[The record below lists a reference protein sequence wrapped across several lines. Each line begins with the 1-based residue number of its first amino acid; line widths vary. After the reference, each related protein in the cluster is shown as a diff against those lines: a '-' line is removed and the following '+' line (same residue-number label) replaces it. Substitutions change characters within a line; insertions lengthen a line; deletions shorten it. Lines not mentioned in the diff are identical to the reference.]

1 MRIRSHALP
10 LLSPL
15 LLAWAASAR
24 AATVIS
30 VSHPT
35 ENLSIGQ
42 ATATFIY
49 GNVQP
54 PDARLKINGEAV
66 QLYKTGGF
74 LAFLPV
80 QPGTFTFHCEATLST
95 ETVVFD
101 RHIRVTAPLAASPSD
116 RKFLDEDYTLPR
128 ADMELRSGDWVRV
141 QLKATAGMKGT
152 YDIKGVRENLPLV
165 EQSTA
170 GLYAGAYLLQP
181 EDKADGAEIR
191 FYLKGAPG
199 RIKTTA
205 KGKLSVL
212 RGSPKIAYAWPAKA
226 ESVIVRTAPDSGY
239 MMFLSTGTRVVIDG
253 RVGGEARLLLSDG
266 ETGWAEASSLKF
278 LPPDTPPPQ
287 TELGTIHTRA
297 AVDGAQVK
305 LSLSEKVPYTF
316 EQPEPDLLKVRL
328 YYTFAH
334 VEWIVYDP
342 QDKFVKEVRWRQ
354 PSKGVAEVEIHLA
367 GPLWGFDGNHES
379 GGLRVDLRRPPAFAA
394 APESPLKD
402 RLIVLDPGHSPSD
415 PGRVT
420 PTGHTE
426 REINLLEA
434 MALKPLLEK
443 EGAKVLLTRDTND
456 AEVPLHERVRL
467 AVMNRADAYIS
478 LHNNALPNNVNP
490 FEVPRGYSVFY
501 YHPLSLGLAR
511 HVHEAYQKDFLD
523 LADEGFRYGNLH
535 VARTSLMPSVLVES
549 AYFIFPEQ
557 EEMLLSES
565 FNKKLAKTLLE
576 GLRSFF
582 AAEREAQKRAEP

>member
-1 MRIRSHALP
+1 M
-10 LLSPL
+10 LSPL

-24 AATVIS
+24 AAPVIS

-35 ENLSIGQ
+35 ENLSVGQ

-54 PDARLKINGEAV
+54 PDARLKINGTEV
-66 QLYKTGGF
+66 KLYKTGGF

-80 QPGTFTFHCEATLST
+80 QPGTFTFHCEAALST
-95 ETVVFD
+95 ETAVLD
-101 RHIRVTAPLAASPSD
+101 RHVRVTAPLPPSPSD
-116 RKFLDEDYTLPR
+116 RKFLDEDATVPP
-128 ADMELRSGDWVRV
+128 ADLELRPGDWVRV

-152 YDIKGVRENLPLV
+152 YDIAGVRNGLPLV
-165 EQSTA
+165 EGSTA
-170 GLYAGAYLLQP
+170 GLYLGAYQLQP
-181 EDKADGAEIR
+181 EDKANGAEIR
-191 FYLKGAPG
+191 FTLKGAPG

-205 KGKLSVL
+205 KGRLSVL
-212 RGSPKIAYAWPAKA
+212 HGGPKVATAWPLKA
-226 ESVIVRTAPDSGY
+226 DSVVVRTAPESGY
-239 MMFLSTGTRVVIDG
+239 MLFLATGTRVVVDG
-253 RVGGEARLLLSDG
+253 RVGGEARLRLADG
-266 ETGWAEASSLKF
+266 ETGWAEASALKF
-278 LPPDTPPPQ
+278 LPPGTPPPQ
-287 TELGTIHTRA
+287 TELGTIHTQA

-305 LSLSEKVPYTF
+305 LSLSEKIPYTF
-316 EQPEPDLLKVRL
+316 EQPQPDLLKVRL

-342 QDKFVKEVRWRQ
+342 RDQFVKEVRWRQ
-354 PSKGVAEVEIHLA
+354 PSTGVAEVEIHLA
-367 GPLWGFDGNHES
+367 GPLWGFDGTQES

-456 AEVPLHERVRL
+456 AEVPLHERRRL
-467 AVMNRADAYIS
+467 AVANRADAYIS
-478 LHNNALPNNVNP
+478 LHNNALPNNVDP
-490 FEVPRGYSVFY
+490 FEAPRGYSVFY
-501 YHPLSLGLAR
+501 YHPASLAFAR
-511 HVHEAYQKDFLD
+511 HLHVAYQKDFPD
-523 LADEGFRYGNLH
+523 LADEGFRYGNLN
-535 VARTSLMPSVLVES
+535 VARMSLMPSTLVES

-565 FNKKLAKTLLE
+565 FNKKLAQTLLE

-582 AAEREAQKRAEP
+582 AAEREAQKRAAP